1 MWSPANA
8 PNAAHATTSG
18 TEGAPCA
25 ANTPAT
31 MTALSLGNAGRNP
44 SSHASRNSTAYTQGE
59 PMVSRSACMMVSVN
73 DMPATLWTGRCR

>member
-8 PNAAHATTSG
+8 PSAAHSPAT
-18 TEGAPCA
+18 GAHGVPCA

-44 SSHASRNSTAYTQGE
+44 SSHASRNSAAYTHGE
-59 PMVSRSACMMVSVN
+59 SMVSRKACMMASVN
-73 DMPATLWTGRCR
+73 DMPATL